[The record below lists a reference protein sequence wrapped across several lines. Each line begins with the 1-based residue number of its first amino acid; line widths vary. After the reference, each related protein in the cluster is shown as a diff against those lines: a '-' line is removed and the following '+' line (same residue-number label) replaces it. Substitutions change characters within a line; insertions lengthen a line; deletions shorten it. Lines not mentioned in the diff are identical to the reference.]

1 MPAPGT
7 IAHGMAR
14 ASSTSAPKIAAAGG
28 RPGGQRKLSSPRGAA
43 RTSAYPRTITFKKS
57 AAKRAAKTAARKIQ

>member
-7 IAHGMAR
+7 IAHGMTK
-14 ASSTSAPKIAAAGG
+14 ASSASAPKIAAAG
-28 RPGGQRKLSSPRGAA
+28 RSGGQRKLSSLHGAA
-43 RTSAYPRTITFKKS
+43 RSSAYPRTITFKKS